1 MYVGALHVAPQ
12 LVDSL
17 KPIWL
22 HEVPSFDTSC
32 HTATRWP
39 APALA
44 TTGKARPVSWPES
57 LARTG
62 TLVNV
67 RPPLVEKAKFTPPDE
82 VEYTKPTL
90 PAVRDVP
97 SAIRLPGG
105 QTQPVWSSGV
115 AATTC
120 CGYTGT
126 PPTDRETTSPLG
138 IWWVRW

>member
-1 MYVGALHVAPQ
+1 MYVGGLHAAPQ

-22 HEVPSFDTSC
+22 HELPSFDTSC
-32 HTATRWP
+32 HTATRWLP
-39 APALA
+39 PALA
-44 TTGKARPVSWPES
+44 TTGNARPVSWPES

-67 RPPLVEKAKFTPPDE
+67 SPPLVEKPKFTPPVD

-90 PAVRDVP
+90 PLIRLAP
-97 SAIRLPGG
+97 SAIIVPGG

-120 CGYTGT
+120 CG
-126 PPTDRETTSPLG
+126 
-138 IWWVRW
+138 

>member
-22 HEVPSFDTSC
+22 HELPSFDTSC
-32 HTATRWP
+32 HTATRWLP
-39 APALA
+39 PALA
-44 TTGKARPVSWPES
+44 TTGNARPVSWPES

-67 RPPLVEKAKFTPPDE
+67 SPPLVEKPKFTPPVD

-90 PAVRDVP
+90 PPLSSEPP

-105 QTQPVWSSGV
+105 QTHPVWSAGV
-115 AATTC
+115 AATVC
-120 CGYTGT
+120 WG
-126 PPTDRETTSPLG
+126 
-138 IWWVRW
+138 